1 MGTQVIHDTS
11 EGEQYRANMALLL
24 EDLRAL
30 ERMLQEGLFE
40 TDVRRIGVEQEM
52 ALVDA
57 HWMPAPRAMEV
68 LEALDEPSLTTEL
81 ARFNLECNSE
91 PHELGGDCFERLEEE
106 IRTILGRVREA
117 GQEFGCREILTGIL
131 PTLGLED
138 LHRGNISPRERYY
151 LIDKLIR
158 EMRGEHYELHIKGID
173 DLRVRHD
180 SIMVEALNTSFQVH
194 LQVAPDE
201 FATMYNMALLSAG
214 PLMAACGNSP
224 VLFGKRLWKETRIAI
239 FEQAVDTRTNEPYLR
254 EMPTRVRFGERWVKE
269 SVLELYRDDASRFR
283 MLFAPNETESPIE
296 MLDAGRAPRLT
307 ALQTHNSTSYR
318 WMRPC
323 YGVGGGKP
331 HLRIENRILP
341 AGPTLV
347 DEMANAA
354 LWIGLVLGGVE
365 EWGDVRERIDF
376 DSVRSNFLNAA
387 RQGIDARLS
396 WLDETSIDAQSLL
409 RQQLIPVARRGL
421 EDAGVD
427 ATSIDRLLGT
437 IEERVRTGHTGARWM
452 LKSASKMRAT
462 STRAERLVCLTAGIA
477 HRQDAGDPVHTWE
490 LANEEDAGSLSVRCE
505 RVGQI
510 MSTDLFTV
518 HEDELLDLVT
528 SIMEWERIRHIPVE
542 DNERRLVG
550 LVTYRTLLRLMA
562 SGSHTSQ
569 VRIGDV
575 MIREP
580 VTVTPQ
586 TPTLEALDLM
596 RAGGHSAL
604 PVVLDDRLVGIVTE
618 HDFMRVAGELLEIQL
633 RAQDEE
639 GRGHA

>member
-30 ERMLQEGLFE
+30 ERMLDEGLFE
-40 TDVRRIGVEQEM
+40 SDVRRIGVEQEM
-52 ALVDA
+52 ALVDRQ
-57 HWMPAPRAMEV
+57 WLPSPMAMEV
-68 LEALDEPSLTTEL
+68 LEALNEPSLTTEL
-81 ARFNLECNSE
+81 ARFNLECNSH
-91 PHELGGDCFERLEEE
+91 PCELTGDCFDRLEDE
-106 IRTILGRVREA
+106 IRTILSRVREA
-117 GQEFGCREILTGIL
+117 GREFGCREILTGIL
-131 PTLGLED
+131 PTIGLED
-138 LHRGNISPRERYY
+138 LHRGNISPRERYF
-151 LIDKLIR
+151 LIDRLIR

-194 LQVAPDE
+194 LQVAPEE
-201 FATMYNMALLSAG
+201 FAAMYNIALLSAG
-214 PLMAACGNSP
+214 PLMAVCGNSP

-254 EMPTRVRFGERWVKE
+254 DMPTRVRFGERWVKE

-283 MLFAPNETESPIE
+283 MLFAPDETEDPRAL
-296 MLDAGRAPRLT
+296 LDEGQIPRLH

-323 YGVGGGKP
+323 YGIGGGKP

-347 DEMANAA
+347 DEIANSAF
-354 LWIGLVLGGVE
+354 WIGMMLGGAR
-365 EWGDVRERIDF
+365 EWGDVRKRIDF
-376 DSVRSNFLNAA
+376 DTARSNFLVAA
-387 RQGIDARLS
+387 RLGIDARLG
-396 WLDETSIDAQSLL
+396 WLDETTFNAQSLVL
-409 RQQLIPVARRGL
+409 EQLLPLARAGL
-421 EDAGVD
+421 EGASVD
-427 ATSIDRLLGT
+427 SRSIDRLLGI
-437 IEERVRTGHTGARWM
+437 IEQRVTSGHTGSWWM
-452 LKSASKMRAT
+452 LKSASSMRES
-462 STRAERLVCLTAGIA
+462 STRGERLVCLTAGISK
-477 HRQDAGDPVHTWE
+477 RQDTGEPVHTWS
-490 LANEEDAGSLSVRCE
+490 LANLDDGGSVRARCE

-542 DNERRLVG
+542 DDQRRLVG
-550 LVTYRTLLRLMA
+550 LVTYRTLLRLMS
-562 SGSHTSQ
+562 SGQHSTQ

-575 MIREP
+575 MIQNP

-586 TPTLEALDLM
+586 TRTMDALDLM
-596 RAGGHSAL
+596 RTGGHSAL
-604 PVVLDDRLVGIVTE
+604 PVVQDDRLVGIVTE
-618 HDFMRVAGELLEIQL
+618 HDFMRVAGELLEQQL
-633 RAQDEE
+633 KDTEE
-639 GRGHA
+639 DGAHA